1 MTRIYWSM
9 LAGFRREALAGII
22 LQGMGGAMEAFSL
35 LLLMPVLG
43 SLIGGNAAGKVDV
56 LLIRIIGPGNFSLL
70 PVLLLLA
77 AAGAASALLKLAGE
91 AVILQVRNRIE
102 VRAGT
107 VMASALLEVAWE
119 PFASL
124 RQGDIAKS
132 LLVEGNQMAYGV
144 RQFLTGIGAVLTAL
158 PLVLAAFLMSAE
170 MTTYTLGFGAA
181 AALLFR
187 VASRPV
193 QRHVARLSDSI
204 AVISVRIADV
214 FGNLKYFRSTGLTGQ
229 ARVDAENAYRR
240 YASAYFD
247 SQVYPAAVRHGV
259 EAAAIVFIAGFLYW
273 QLVLEQRSAAGVLVF
288 LAVFYRLVPK
298 IMAAQDF
305 LFQARTYLPWF
316 ASWQERLAFCD
327 THRQASSGKQMPVFG
342 EGLAFH
348 NVAFRYSSGTDV
360 LKGIDLQL
368 PPGRCVAIVGTS
380 GSGKTTLLDLATGL
394 LRPTTGHLTLGG
406 RPLVDIDLA
415 HWQAKIGLVSQDC
428 PVFYCSVLENIAWGD
443 ATPDRALAETCA
455 RQANAWEFIER
466 LPRGIDTPIGER
478 GANLS
483 GGQRQRLGIARALY
497 RQPWLLVLDEATS
510 ALDAVTEE
518 AIQAALA
525 EIKGQFAI
533 LLVAHRLKTVAMADE
548 IVLIERGRIAER
560 GSWAQLVA
568 RRGKFFD
575 LLSRQGMGDD

>member
-9 LAGFRREALAGII
+9 LAGFRGQALAGII
-22 LQGMGGAMEAFSL
+22 LQGLGGAMEAFSL

-43 SLIGGNAAGKVDV
+43 SLIGGNAAARVDV
-56 LLIRIIGPGNFSLL
+56 LLMQIIGPRNFGLL

-91 AVILQVRNRIE
+91 VVILRVRNSIE

-124 RQGDIAKS
+124 RQGDVAKS

-144 RQFLTGIGAVLTAL
+144 RQFLTGIGAMLTAL
-158 PLVLAAFLMSAE
+158 PLVLAAFVMSAE
-170 MTTYTLGFGAA
+170 MTAYTLGFGAA

-187 VASRPV
+187 LASRPV

-214 FGNLKYFRSTGLTGQ
+214 FGNLKFFRSTGLTGQ
-229 ARVDAENAYRR
+229 ARIDAEDAYRG

-247 SQVYPAAVRHGV
+247 SQVYPAALRHGV
-259 EAAAIVFIAGFLYW
+259 EAAAISFISGFLYW
-273 QLVLEQRSAAGVLVF
+273 QLVLEQRPAAAVLVF
-288 LAVFYRLVPK
+288 LAIFYRLVPK

-327 THRQASSGKQMPVFG
+327 THRQASSGTQTPVFG
-342 EGLAFH
+342 DGLAFH
-348 NVAFRYSSGTDV
+348 NTAFRFSSGIDV
-360 LKGIDLQL
+360 LHEINLQL
-368 PPGRCVAIVGTS
+368 PPGRCIAVVGAS

-394 LRPTTGHLTLGG
+394 LRPTAGYLTLGG

-415 HWQAKIGLVSQDC
+415 RWQERIGLVSQDC
-428 PVFYCSVLENIAWGD
+428 PVFYCSVLENIAWGN
-443 ATPDRALAETCA
+443 AVPDRALAEKCA

-466 LPRGIDTPIGER
+466 LPQGIDTPIGER

-548 IVLIERGRIAER
+548 IVLIESGRIAER
-560 GSWAQLVA
+560 GSWAELVA
-568 RRGKFFD
+568 KRGKFFD